1 MRMASKSLSHLALA
15 AARWALRGRLGRM
28 ALGLA
33 FNQMSVALPVEWLRQ
48 TENLLA
54 FYHPQP
60 AYPVHILIVPRRA
73 IAGLDALGP
82 ADRELLYEIFQTAQ
96 SLAQELG
103 LHERGYRL
111 VVNGGLYQELPHLH
125 FHLIGE

>member
-1 MRMASKSLSHLALA
+1 
-15 AARWALRGRLGRM
+15 
-28 ALGLA
+28 
-33 FNQMSVALPVEWLRQ
+33 MSFALPVEWLRQ

-73 IAGLDALGP
+73 IAGMHTLGP
-82 ADRELLYEIFQTAQ
+82 AERDLLLEVFQVVQ
-96 SLAQELG
+96 SLVTELA
-103 LHERGYRL
+103 LQERGYRL
-111 VVNGGLYQELPHLH
+111 VVNGGPYQELPHLH